1 MKKVLLALL
10 VLGVT
15 ACSSF
20 AQTGKANK
28 SENGKFSIG
37 VDAGI
42 PTGSASDFYNF
53 GIGGSIKYDLPIATS
68 TFFTISA
75 GYTALLVKSEFKDAG
90 FKSSN
95 GFIPVKAGLKYY
107 FNGEGF
113 FGEGQL
119 GAAFSTESGGGTA
132 FLYAPGIGYTFD
144 EGFEAG
150 VRYEGWSHDGTI
162 GQVAVRLAYCFQ

>member
-1 MKKVLLALL
+1 MKKVLLALF

-20 AQTGKANK
+20 AQTSK
-28 SENGKFSIG
+28 SESGKFSIG

-75 GYTALLVKSEFKDAG
+75 GYTALLVKSEFKNAG
-90 FKSSN
+90 FRSSD
-95 GFIPVKAGLKYY
+95 GFIPLKAGLKYY

-119 GAAFSTESGGGTA
+119 GAAFSTQSGGGTA

-144 EGFEAG
+144 SGFEAG

-162 GQVAVRLAYCFQ
+162 GQVALRVAYYFK